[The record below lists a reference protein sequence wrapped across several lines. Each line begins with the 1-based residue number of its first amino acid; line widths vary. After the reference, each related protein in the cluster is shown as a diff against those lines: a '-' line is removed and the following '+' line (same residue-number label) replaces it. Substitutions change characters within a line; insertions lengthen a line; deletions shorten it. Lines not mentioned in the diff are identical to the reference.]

1 MATSTVSCWGCYC
14 SQGWHH
20 SLSQASYRGVSTKRN
35 DLNTTAAQK
44 QTITLRTDPPMYLI
58 VVQARSPHSPRAIF
72 CSTPQHN
79 PYGERKR
86 KHTVALACS
95 CSSHS
100 SASLPV
106 RARPLAV
113 YLQDSVRVPQT
124 LHTLNPKPKRSISST
139 RLRRVYG
146 LHRDLCKACKG
157 AIKVLPGLCKICTQ
171 SPYRIIE
178 PS

>member
-106 RARPLAV
+106 RGKASGSLLARLCEGPTNTS
-113 YLQDSVRVPQT
+113 Y
-124 LHTLNPKPKRSISST
+124 PKPKRSISST